1 MVGEYDLSGDFPKT
15 IDFISIFFSLF
26 GEPEVGREILL
37 NLSSG
42 EPALPILLL
51 SSRTSIFDIGT
62 PFVIVEI

>member
-1 MVGEYDLSGDFPKT
+1 MVGEYDLSGDFPKI
-15 IDFISIFFSLF
+15 IDFFILLLSLF
-26 GEPEVGREILL
+26 GEPDVGREILL

-42 EPALPILLL
+42 EPALPILL